1 MEDTVSEQ
9 KIMTEI
15 VPLSYQLSPLSQ
27 ENCLKSIIDSN
38 YTTVSQMKYSHEEK
52 IKQRNLG
59 SLRSSVPNQI

>member
-27 ENCLKSIIDSN
+27 ESCLKSIIDSN
-38 YTTVSQMKYSHEEK
+38 YTTVSQIKYS
-52 IKQRNLG
+52 Q
-59 SLRSSVPNQI
+59 S